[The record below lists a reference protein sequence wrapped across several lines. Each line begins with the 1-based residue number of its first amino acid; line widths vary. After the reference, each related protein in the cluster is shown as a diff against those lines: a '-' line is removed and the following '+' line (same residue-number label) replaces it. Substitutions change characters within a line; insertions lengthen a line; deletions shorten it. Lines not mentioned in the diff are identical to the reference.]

1 MRKVFSEDKSVELSA
16 TIVSSPEPGRLVNDS
31 AAINCAVVIVIPEA
45 VIISKPFGKLAC
57 VASKWPLTTSKVP
70 IELDIT
76 LEDDKTTVSS
86 CPVFFADVSNSNL
99 SAPVPDNPAVLTVNI
114 LELRALVSASLIRT
128 VTSSSPTTLPER
140 FKTVAFCAFTS
151 NKFCEELPS
160 NEISNSAKA
169 GTSKSTALK
178 FDTVV

>member
-99 SAPVPDNPAVLTVNI
+99 SAPVPVNSDVSTVN
-114 LELRALVSASLIRT
+114 VFSSKPVMSSSLIRT
-128 VTSSSPTTLPER
+128 VTSSSPATLPER
-140 FKTVAFCAFTS
+140 FITVAFCAFTS

-160 NEISNSAKA
+160 NEMSNSAEA
-169 GTSKSTALK
+169 GTSRSTTLR